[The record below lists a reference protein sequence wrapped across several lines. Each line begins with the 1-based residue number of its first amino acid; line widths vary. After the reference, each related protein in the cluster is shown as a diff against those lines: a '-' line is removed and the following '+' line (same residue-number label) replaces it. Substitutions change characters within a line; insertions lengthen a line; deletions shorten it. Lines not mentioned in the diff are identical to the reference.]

1 MGYSA
6 PSLVLFDE
14 VFDPMKKKLL
24 LKIVIR
30 KNRNFS
36 YEHLNFFRLIYS
48 KSSFR
53 SRLKVHLE

>member
-30 KNRNFS
+30 QIRNFS
-36 YEHLNFFRLIYS
+36 YEHLIFFPINLQQ
-48 KSSFR
+48 KFFSF
-53 SRLKVHLE
+53 